1 MYDNCMSHEYK
12 KDFDE
17 WNEVKKKVE
26 KQDRIEIREGS
37 VWVCSFGLNIGY
49 EINGKHTQYERPA
62 LVIRSFGVGGG
73 IVLPLT
79 SKDKKGKYVISF
91 NSTSN
96 INLTQ
101 IRYLDSKR
109 FRRFLFEIKDSQLHS
124 IKNKLK
130 DIL

>member
-1 MYDNCMSHEYK
+1 MYTQFVNK
-12 KDFDE
+12 NFDD

-26 KQDRIEIREGS
+26 RNKRIEIREGS
-37 VWVCSFGLNIGY
+37 VWMCSFGLNIGY
-49 EINGKHTQYERPA
+49 EINGKHEQYERPA
-62 LVIRSFGVGGG
+62 LIIKSFGIGGG

-79 SKDKKGKYVISF
+79 SKDKKGKYVVPLNDI
-91 NSTSN
+91 SN

-109 FRRFLFEIKDSQLHS
+109 FRRFLFEIKNAYLNE
-124 IKNKLK
+124 IKNKFK